1 LSVPGTY
8 FNEQK
13 ILLSDIMDTRKQAKE
28 LTTEG
33 IIKRLTAIGSS
44 LLSNTATG
52 VNAGIIANIIS
63 KAIGL

>member
-1 LSVPGTY
+1 
-8 FNEQK
+8 
-13 ILLSDIMDTRKQAKE
+13 MDTRKQAKE

-44 LLSNTATG
+44 LLYNTATG